1 MVGRE
6 FTFAAGRY
14 WEGDARASGFVV
26 SPQENGKE
34 VCRVIGPGSRAMD
47 GSLMPPRDISEG
59 LYSGRKCVFSWI
71 KLSGSHVQES
81 SRE

>member
-34 VCRVIGPGSRAMD
+34 VCWVVGPLSRGID
-47 GSLMPPRDISEG
+47 GTLMPPRDISEG
-59 LYSGRKCVFSWI
+59 LYSGRKCVLPGRGLGRSQ
-71 KLSGSHVQES
+71 VQES
-81 SRE
+81 